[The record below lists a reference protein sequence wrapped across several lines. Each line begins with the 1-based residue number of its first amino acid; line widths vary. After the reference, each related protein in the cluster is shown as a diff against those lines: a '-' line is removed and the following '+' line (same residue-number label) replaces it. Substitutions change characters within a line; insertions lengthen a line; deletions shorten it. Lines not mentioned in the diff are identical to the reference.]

1 MSFPRAKLNNIV
13 WIRITSVINKIINNV
28 SKPAAEAFSLSFV
41 MSCILFFYLFIPFLL
56 SNSCEVK
63 VYSLVFCYYTAKDVA
78 LDVTLPGGHP
88 GEGAQGARVW
98 PRGALTSEVGE
109 VWWGLGGWGH
119 HLHAHSD
126 VLPGLVGGGGNP
138 GNQALAT
145 SHIFL
150 KCKWEWRGTMY
161 VNTFMSTLWYHEGIH
176 MTWSFPRNCRA

>member
-1 MSFPRAKLNNIV
+1 MDISSSWGDIFLNFWETFPQYIWSFFQ
-13 WIRITSVINKIINNV
+13 IIMD
-28 SKPAAEAFSLSFV
+28 FLYICQSLSQSLIFSTWLFLGV
-41 MSCILFFYLFIPFLL
+41 NFWDLWSC
-56 SNSCEVK
+56 
-63 VYSLVFCYYTAKDVA
+63 CYYTAKDVA

-98 PRGALTSEVGE
+98 PWGALASEVGE

-145 SHIFL
+145 SHIIL
-150 KCKWEWRGTMY
+150 KCIWEWRGTMY